1 MTFDITGLLIF
12 LLGIVPGFLAQQSRS
27 LLIPRSLRTKSVL
40 EETGN
45 YVLNSILV
53 HLFLLGSFRVVLA
66 VARSATPA
74 TLGAAMA
81 QKQLGNWA

>member
-12 LLGIVPGFLAQQSRS
+12 LLGIVPGFLPNNPDL

-45 YVLNSILV
+45 YVLNSI
-53 HLFLLGSFRVVLA
+53 F
-66 VARSATPA
+66 
-74 TLGAAMA
+74 
-81 QKQLGNWA
+81 